1 MVPADVDWACEG
13 VHKHRP
19 HYGAKRG
26 GLATHRGQG
35 DGPNPSQPRLE
46 LPARMVAVIA
56 DFVQRGLAAWW
67 APALAFA
74 AGLVSFASPCVL
86 PLVPGYLTFVIG
98 DQAGPER
105 AGWRRRLLSI
115 ALFVLGFSVVF
126 TVIGGFTAGSVARWL
141 KSSVGQRVAGLVV
154 IAFGAFMLLYA
165 FRVGAAWLYREERPL
180 LLRVRPGA
188 ASAFPLGMAFAV
200 GWTPCIGPVLGAIL
214 TLAAAQG
221 TTGRT
226 LLLLFAY
233 SLGLGLPIFLLGMGM
248 RWGMGASR
256 FISRNYRWIAGAG
269 GLVMATI
276 GILLISGVWVRLLV
290 PLLRLVNRF
299 TPAI

>member
-1 MVPADVDWACEG
+1 M
-13 VHKHRP
+13 
-19 HYGAKRG
+19 
-26 GLATHRGQG
+26 
-35 DGPNPSQPRLE
+35 
-46 LPARMVAVIA
+46 IA
-56 DFVQRGLAAWW
+56 DIAQRGVLEWW
-67 APALAFA
+67 APLLAFA
-74 AGLVSFASPCVL
+74 AGAVSCASPCVL
-86 PLVPGYLTFVIG
+86 PLVPGYVAFVTGGDSSPEGARKAALPLLLFIAGFTVVFTFVFGFAASSISRWLRLPTG
-98 DQAGPER
+98 QRLAG
-105 AGWRRRLLSI
+105 AV
-115 ALFVLGFSVVF
+115 VLGF
-126 TVIGGFTAGSVARWL
+126 
-141 KSSVGQRVAGLVV
+141 GL
-154 IAFGAFMLLYA
+154 FMLLYA
-165 FRVGAAWLYREERPL
+165 LRARLPWLYREERPL